1 MKLKKVEPT
10 IRNKSG
16 EIIGFNLAS
25 DEANHDWMH
34 SARLLK
40 QGKKAEVERLS
51 NQPMYKIVK
60 KR

>member
-1 MKLKKVEPT
+1 MKLKKVEPI

-16 EIIGFNLAS
+16 EIIGFNLAA
-25 DEANHDWMH
+25 DEANDDWIR

-51 NQPMYKIVK
+51 KRPMYTIVK
-60 KR
+60 K